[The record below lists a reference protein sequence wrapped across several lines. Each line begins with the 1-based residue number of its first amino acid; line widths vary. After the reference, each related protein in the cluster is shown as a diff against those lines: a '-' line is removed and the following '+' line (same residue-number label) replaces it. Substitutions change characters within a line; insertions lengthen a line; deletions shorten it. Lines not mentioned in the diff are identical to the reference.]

1 MFPRKNPFCHYSLPR
16 DLEQAG
22 EAWHHVGPMKKIALL
37 LSIMLI
43 GITVSLARAV
53 DDEPSFGAGSTPP
66 PEVLKFLQEMKRQY
80 GPDTVA
86 LVSWLLEAA
95 NHSGAMLT
103 TSIKVNGNETR
114 DGMTFLVITVD
125 TGLILNERN
134 VDQPSRLLT
143 VWEQIVAKAFARMDT
158 IQVPADGVMVDLLYH
173 CKSFPETDSLA
184 DHVDEPGLI
193 EEAKFYVIGDHLRA
207 FMDEKISSQELLG
220 HTQVLVGDQ
229 PIVLISSKDAQKL

>member
-1 MFPRKNPFCHYSLPR
+1 MNPR
-16 DLEQAG
+16 
-22 EAWHHVGPMKKIALL
+22 LL
-37 LSIMLI
+37 
-43 GITVSLARAV
+43 A
-53 DDEPSFGAGSTPP
+53 AGSTPP
-66 PEVLKFLQEMKRQY
+66 PETPHVFQEMKKQY

-95 NHSGAMLT
+95 NHSGAILT

-114 DGMTFLVITVD
+114 DGITFLVITVD

-134 VDQPSRLLT
+134 VDQPSRSLT
-143 VWEQIVAKAFARMDT
+143 VWERIVAKAFARMDT
-158 IQVPADGVMVDLLYH
+158 LQVPADGVMVDFLCHH
-173 CKSFPETDSLA
+173 CKSFPETDNLA